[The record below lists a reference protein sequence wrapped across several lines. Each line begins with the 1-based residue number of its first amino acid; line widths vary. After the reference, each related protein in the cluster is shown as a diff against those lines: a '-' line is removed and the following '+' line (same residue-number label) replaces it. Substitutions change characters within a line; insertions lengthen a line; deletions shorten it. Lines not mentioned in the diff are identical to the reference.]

1 MNKNL
6 FRPQF
11 NRMETSEKMA
21 LMESLAARYNMTFLG
36 LQTFDRKPLTAGGRI
51 APRAYLRK
59 MNGNLSL
66 YPVIQL
72 LWVGKSSLLG

>member
-21 LMESLAARYNMTFLG
+21 LMESLAARYNMTFL
-36 LQTFDRKPLTAGGRI
+36 KPLTAGGRI